1 MTEENENGAS
11 GLFNLLLEAR
21 EGDVIIIVTTT
32 KATYSFVP
40 YKEGSV
46 EPPKEWW

>member
-21 EGDVIIIVTTT
+21 EGDAKIFHLRRMVDD
-32 KATYSFVP
+32 
-40 YKEGSV
+40 
-46 EPPKEWW
+46 

>member
-1 MTEENENGAS
+1 MTEESENGVS

-40 YKEGSV
+40 PKKEYV
-46 EPPKEWW
+46 TRPKEWW